1 MWHIFDRAQRIIII
15 IIIINLQRTSRS
27 WVWVRGE
34 GNSFVPWVVG
44 IAGTWANP
52 YHPYTNNVICDTY
65 KYMSPSF
72 VYTFRRSYHRKNQ
85 LQETLIQG
93 SRAKISK
100 MLTMY
105 ACMGQIDLST
115 LVNDT
120 SQVSVMYEGMRQIDL
135 DKRYQVSVTF
145 VQFTKVRTNK
155 VWNR

>member
-1 MWHIFDRAQRIIII
+1 MSDFVVCVYSMSIVRITGKE
-15 IIIINLQRTSRS
+15 L
-27 WVWVRGE
+27 
-34 GNSFVPWVVG
+34 P
-44 IAGTWANP
+44 
-52 YHPYTNNVICDTY
+52 
-65 KYMSPSF
+65 
-72 VYTFRRSYHRKNQ
+72 RRNQ
-85 LQETLIQG
+85 IYETLTQG

-135 DKRYQVSVTF
+135 DKRYKVSVTF

-155 VWNR
+155 V